1 MNLEKSAQLLAG
13 LDSVLERL
21 ERDADVRE
29 LEEEAEAL
37 AEAEAGHQAS
47 AWGTGGGRRGNCQ
60 QIDALTTVAG
70 YQKPC

>member
-47 AWGTGGGRRGNCQ
+47 GSGMGG
-60 QIDALTTVAG
+60 AE
-70 YQKPC
+70 